1 MMKPENEIEDA
12 NTETQ
17 LETTED
23 LKDLEP
29 EKDVKGGGWPFGCA
43 TTTQASGPKG

>member
-12 NTETQ
+12 NTDTQ

-29 EKDVKGGGWPFGCA
+29 EKDVKGGGWPPRAVG
-43 TTTQASGPKG
+43 TQTSGGKG